1 MNAAPNAF
9 PDLSKLT
16 GDLYRQWEQ
25 SMSTWWDQV
34 VENPTFLTG
43 MTDQV
48 ARMAEARTQYEEAVD
63 RGLENLHLPTRR
75 DLVRLARVAT
85 LLEERLLTQED
96 QVLSLQDKVA
106 GLEREVVQA
115 RLEAAEARLEA
126 REQHAALIEKLA
138 ALEARLSGS
147 PAPVEQAPTE
157 PSPRRRR

>member
-25 SMSTWWDQV
+25 SMTTWWDQV
-34 VENPTFLTG
+34 VENPTFLSG

-48 ARMAEARTQYEEAVD
+48 ARMAEARAQYEEAVD
-63 RGLENLHLPTRR
+63 RGLENMHLPTRR

-85 LLEERLLTQED
+85 LLEERLLSQED
-96 QVLSLQDKVA
+96 QVLSLQDKVSS
-106 GLEREVVQA
+106 LEREVVQA

-126 REQHAALIEKLA
+126 REQHAALLEKLA
-138 ALEARLSGS
+138 GLEARGRGPVEPPPEAAPES
-147 PAPVEQAPTE
+147 PA
-157 PSPRRRR
+157 RRRR